1 VCKQWKTLCT
11 DGALL
16 STIDTRTFYRNITS
30 PILLS
35 LLTSAGPFLHHLN
48 LRGCAQLRSS
58 DLSHLATRAT
68 NLISLSLEGCPI
80 KDGSSLSSLISR
92 NPNLKNLD
100 VSGLEAMTDEVALE
114 VAENC
119 PDLEVLDLGWC
130 SRLTGVGLL
139 DIVSFCPRIG
149 RLRLCENTVFNSQQN
164 RDIML
169 ALRDLENLQDLVLN
183 GCRQITDEMLRFY
196 LRGNPPEPEAEIRPL
211 PIRYLSLSRI
221 PNLTDATLRN
231 LAGAT
236 PRLERLELAGTTNGT
251 AFTNAGFAALLRHIP
266 NVTHLD
272 LEDNHLITDTT
283 LHALAHSPPAKS
295 LIHLQLSYC
304 LEITDSGLVEIL
316 QQCTHLRNLEVD
328 NTQAG
333 DRMLMEAPRLV
344 ARRVSAQGSSV
355 PHAPVGLRIAA
366 YDCGNITWVG
376 VSEVLAQNL
385 ALIRLCN
392 ASRRDS
398 ISSVFEKDS
407 YSSPSPI
414 IRLKCTFEWQKLVD
428 AHTRR
433 CLRGEYAAAEQIGL
447 GFARWM
453 MEETEEGMW
462 GGHARR
468 RRRRALGIVD
478 PGDEAFVMGVGRR
491 RLRAFSAASNCLV
504 M

>member
-1 VCKQWKTLCT
+1 MCT

-16 STIDTRTFYRNITS
+16 STIDARTFYRNITS
-30 PILLS
+30 PVLLS
-35 LLTSAGPFLHHLN
+35 LLMSAGPFLRHLN
-48 LRGCAQLRSS
+48 LRGCAQLRSG
-58 DLSHLATRAT
+58 DLSRLATRAT

-80 KDGSSLSSLISR
+80 KDGSSLSSLLSR
-92 NPNLKNLD
+92 NPDLKNLD
-100 VSGLEAMTDEVALE
+100 VSGLEGMTDEVALD

-139 DIVSFCPRIG
+139 DIVSFCPRIR
-149 RLRLCENTVFNSQQN
+149 RLRLCENTIFKGPQN

-183 GCRQITDEMLRFY
+183 GCRHITDEMLRFY
-196 LRGNPPEPEAEIRPL
+196 LRGITSEPEAELRPL

-221 PNLTDATLRN
+221 PNLTDATLRD
-231 LAGAT
+231 LAGVA
-236 PRLERLELAGTTNGT
+236 PHLERLELAGSTNGT
-251 AFTNAGFAALLRHIP
+251 AFTNAGFAALFPHIP

-272 LEDNHLITDTT
+272 LEDNHIITDTT
-283 LHALAHSPPAKS
+283 LHALAHSPAAKS

-304 LEITDSGLVEIL
+304 LEITDSGLVKIL
-316 QQCTHLRNLEVD
+316 QRCTHLRNLEVD

-333 DRMLMEAPRLV
+333 DGMLMEAPRLV
-344 ARRVSAQGSSV
+344 ARRVSAQDSSAT
-355 PHAPVGLRIAA
+355 HRPVGLRIAA
-366 YDCGNITWVG
+366 YDCGSITWVG
-376 VSEVLAQNL
+376 ISEVLAQNL
-385 ALIRLCN
+385 TLARVYN

-398 ISSVFEKDS
+398 VSSLFERDQHS
-407 YSSPSPI
+407 LSSPI
-414 IRLKCTFEWQKLVD
+414 IQLKCTFEWQKLVD

-433 CLRGEYAAAEQIGL
+433 CLRGEYAAAEQIGP
-447 GFARWM
+447 GFSRWM
-453 MEETEEGMW
+453 MEETEESVW

-478 PGDEAFVMGVGRR
+478 PGDDAFIMGVGRR
-491 RLRAFSAASNCLV
+491 RLRAFSAPSNCLV